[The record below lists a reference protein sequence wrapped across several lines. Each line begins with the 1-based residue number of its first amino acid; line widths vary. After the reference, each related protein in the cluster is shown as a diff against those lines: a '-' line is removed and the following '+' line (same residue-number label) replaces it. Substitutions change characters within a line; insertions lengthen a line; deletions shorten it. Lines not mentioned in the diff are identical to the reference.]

1 MPAIAPA
8 NPVRALTPLS
18 KEQSTSLP
26 ALAAALPQLGFARLF
41 EQEFVSIDSLAY
53 RHQAQ
58 MTSRRFAHRS
68 LDKEKPVEPVRVQWW
83 RHPAGVL
90 ARTQHYRD
98 GNGQWQAGELELG
111 ASIDLGHGK
120 HGSQFFSFSYLE
132 DGRAAH
138 FLRTSRDPGELAK
151 AWSTFREAA
160 IRGQLLPLSLR
171 AGQQS
176 LLAGM
181 LTQQPSPGFARA
193 IKQADPSD
201 IASKITEDYR
211 HRHALPLANAW
222 RRQFRLAQLPPAEQQ
237 FWLGAIAEQVVNARW
252 WKMNQEGGSA
262 ASDDYRSLPR
272 WVRGHAPETIR
283 GNRASQRFQRAAAGL
298 DMLLA
303 EVGVATNNPLSSAER
318 DVARQWLQVVSD
330 PRHPRHLDAQLRQA
344 SALDLRGVQFH
355 QLLFETINQ
364 PGSLNKALWWQSQQ
378 SPERLKQLCREP
390 GSDGANLPMLWAR
403 AWLAVP
409 NARVVPRRQHQRAA
423 GARRPLD
430 QLAELGA
437 LPEAPWVTPART
449 VWNEALAPDIN
460 LPSDED
466 LLAVHAPAL
475 ADFVDYLLQRPASVP
490 THLVLQD
497 AVVDLLA
504 PGALA
509 RAIDALPDDGT
520 SPRWAGF
527 GTGEQRA
534 ALLDPAVARL
544 SASQLEASVPAALAS
559 QPRRVRL

>member
-1 MPAIAPA
+1 MTAIAPA

-18 KEQSTSLP
+18 KEQSASLP
-26 ALAAALPQLGFARLF
+26 ALVAALPQLGFARLF

-58 MTSRRFAHRS
+58 MTSRRFTHRS

-98 GNGQWQAGELELG
+98 GNGQWQVCELKLG

-120 HGSQFFSFSYLE
+120 SDSEFFSFHLE

-138 FLRTSRDPGELAK
+138 FLRVSRDPAELAK
-151 AWSTFREAA
+151 VWGTFREAA

-181 LTQQPSPGFARA
+181 LTQQPTPGFVRA
-193 IKQADPSD
+193 LKQADPSD
-201 IASKITEDYR
+201 IASKIMEDYR

-222 RRQFRLAQLPPAEQQ
+222 RRQFRQTQLSPEEHQ
-237 FWLGAIAEQVVNARW
+237 FWLGALAEQVVNARW
-252 WKMNQEGGSA
+252 WKMKREGGSA
-262 ASDDYRSLPR
+262 ASDDYRCLPG
-272 WVRGHAPETIR
+272 WVRRHAPETIR

-355 QLLFETINQ
+355 QLLFGNINQ
-364 PGSLNKALWWQSQQ
+364 PGSLGKALWWQSQQ
-378 SPERLKQLCREP
+378 SPERLQQLCREP
-390 GSDGANLPMLWAR
+390 STDGANLPMLWAR
-403 AWLAVP
+403 TWLAVP
-409 NARVVPRRQHQRAA
+409 NARVVPRRQRQRAA
-423 GARRPLD
+423 GARRALD
-430 QLAELGA
+430 QLADLGVM
-437 LPEAPWVTPART
+437 PDPPWVTPSRT

-475 ADFVDYLLQRPASVP
+475 ADFVDYLFQRSASVP
-490 THLVLQD
+490 THLVLQG
-497 AVVDLLA
+497 AAVDLLA

-520 SPRWAGF
+520 APRWASF

-534 ALLDPAVARL
+534 ALLDPAAARL
-544 SASQLEASVPAALAS
+544 SASQLEASVPAALSS